1 MRLLALDGNSLAYR
15 AFFALPDTMATVDG
29 EVTNAVFGFCSM
41 FATLVK
47 DHDPDG
53 IIVVF
58 DRKEKTFRHEAA
70 PEYKAQREKQPDTL
84 YSQMDVIKGLLASA
98 GVLTLDKAGYE
109 GDDIIATIAANIGN
123 DDELLIVTGD
133 RDSYQLVRD
142 PQVRVVYNLR
152 GVTEYAIY
160 DEAGIKTRTGV
171 TPAQYA
177 DYAALRGDP
186 SDNLEGVPGVGEKTA
201 AKLINAYGTL
211 EAVFDHADE
220 QTPKLRESLHASRE
234 RVLRNA
240 RLMRLATDVPVE
252 LDRARFA
259 PTPDVAAVQAVFA
272 RLEFSAIAGRW
283 KPFFAKF
290 AATQP
295 ATTQRATTQPAIA
308 QPATPTPDNVLR
320 TNITRVTTPA
330 DAVAALQGDARTPVA
345 LAAAWEGEPGRSA
358 LVGLVTSRGT
368 LVDSAVSCTSIPAA
382 MLADKKV
389 ASALRDSSHFVVN
402 DARNL
407 MRGLLAINIDI

>member
-1 MRLLALDGNSLAYR
+1 MKLLALDGNSLAYR

-29 EVTNAVFGFCSM
+29 EVTNAVFGLCSM

-109 GDDIIATIAANIGN
+109 GDDIIATIASNIGN

-142 PQVRVVYNLR
+142 PQVRVV
-152 GVTEYAIY
+152 
-160 DEAGIKTRTGV
+160 KTRTGV

-186 SDNLEGVPGVGEKTA
+186 SDNLEGVPA
-201 AKLINAYGTL
+201 W
-211 EAVFDHADE
+211 
-220 QTPKLRESLHASRE
+220 
-234 RVLRNA
+234 
-240 RLMRLATDVPVE
+240 
-252 LDRARFA
+252 
-259 PTPDVAAVQAVFA
+259 
-272 RLEFSAIAGRW
+272 GRRRR
-283 KPFFAKF
+283 PSSS
-290 AATQP
+290 
-295 ATTQRATTQPAIA
+295 
-308 QPATPTPDNVLR
+308 TPTAR
-320 TNITRVTTPA
+320 SRRCSTTPTN
-330 DAVAALQGDARTPVA
+330 RR
-345 LAAAWEGEPGRSA
+345 RSC
-358 LVGLVTSRGT
+358 VNP
-368 LVDSAVSCTSIPAA
+368 CTRR
-382 MLADKKV
+382 
-389 ASALRDSSHFVVN
+389 ASECCATH
-402 DARNL
+402 
-407 MRGLLAINIDI
+407 G

>member
-1 MRLLALDGNSLAYR
+1 MKLLALDGNSLAYR

-84 YSQMDVIKGLLASA
+84 YSQMDVIKRLLASA
-98 GVLTLDKAGYE
+98 GVLTLDAAGFE
-109 GDDIIATIAANIGN
+109 GDDIIATIAANIGA

-259 PTPDVAAVQAVFA
+259 PAPMWPQCRRSLRASSSRRSPDAGSRSLRSLQRHSRQRHGRQLRSQQRRSHQPRSRQ
-272 RLEFSAIAGRW
+272 RL
-283 KPFFAKF
+283 P
-290 AATQP
+290 P
-295 ATTQRATTQPAIA
+295 TTCC
-308 QPATPTPDNVLR
+308 
-320 TNITRVTTPA
+320 
-330 DAVAALQGDARTPVA
+330 ARTSHTRRRQPMPSPHCGTMPELPSRSPPRGRANPVA
-345 LAAAWEGEPGRSA
+345 VRS
-358 LVGLVTSRGT
+358 S
-368 LVDSAVSCTSIPAA
+368 DS
-382 MLADKKV
+382 
-389 ASALRDSSHFVVN
+389 
-402 DARNL
+402 
-407 MRGLLAINIDI
+407 